1 MSGMLH
7 VVQYTL
13 IDHHLQ
19 CRMEEKK
26 RVDLIAAAEATESLT
41 SKKEAPRTV
50 KGTPYRG
57 TSRWSKLLKVSTLQ
71 RTIQIWSFAFIF
83 AVKYLLT
90 TRKFTYGKK
99 VSSIACQ
106 PQPC

>member
-1 MSGMLH
+1 
-7 VVQYTL
+7 
-13 IDHHLQ
+13 
-19 CRMEEKK
+19 MEEKK
-26 RVDLIAAAEATESLT
+26 RADLVAAAEATESLS

-83 AVKYLLT
+83 AIKYLLT

-99 VSSIACQ
+99 VSSIACH
-106 PQPC
+106 PQAY